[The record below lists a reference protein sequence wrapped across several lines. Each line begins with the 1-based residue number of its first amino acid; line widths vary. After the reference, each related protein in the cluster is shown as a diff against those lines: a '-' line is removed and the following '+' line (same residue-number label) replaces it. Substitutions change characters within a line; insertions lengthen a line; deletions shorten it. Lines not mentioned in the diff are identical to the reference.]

1 MQKNQYLNG
10 IITGIFGAISF
21 LVIKYLFSREVDF
34 FTTIVF
40 AVVFAVTYILSHK
53 FFGKK

>member
-10 IITGIFGAISF
+10 IIAGIFGSISF
-21 LVIKYLFSREVDF
+21 LIIRYLFSREVDF
-34 FTTIVF
+34 LTTIVF
-40 AVVFAVTYILSHK
+40 AIVFAVTYILSHK